1 MLDIVEDRLLAYLV
15 SVLTEDLGAL
25 LLDIEEEMDESL
37 RPLPFRYVGEAQ
49 HLSAGTPQPYA
60 LLSIEEGTYSE
71 KDRII
76 RNVIFAVKLT
86 LHVKDARLKRIYLT
100 AIRELLTQKTNAFW
114 RVTEIR
120 VQGNCTMALT
130 IKEMH

>member
-15 SVLTEDLGAL
+15 SVLTEDLGEL
-25 LLDIEEEMDESL
+25 FLDIEEEQDESL
-37 RPLPFRYVGEAQ
+37 RLLPFRYVGEAQ
-49 HLSAGTPQPYA
+49 HLIAGTPQPYA

-76 RNVIFAVKLT
+76 RNIVFAVKVT
-86 LHVKDARLKRIYLT
+86 IHVKDARQKRIYLT
-100 AIRELLTQKTNAFW
+100 AIRELLTQNTNAFW

-120 VQGNCTMALT
+120 VQENCTMALT